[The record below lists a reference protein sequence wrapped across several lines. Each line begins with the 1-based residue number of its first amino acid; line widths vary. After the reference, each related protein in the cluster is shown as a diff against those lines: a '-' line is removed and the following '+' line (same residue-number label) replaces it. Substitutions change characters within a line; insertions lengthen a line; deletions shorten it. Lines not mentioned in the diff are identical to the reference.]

1 MHDYTTLF
9 SCGGTGDSKINE
21 IIEATNIIDLGLV
34 RDATNP
40 FKDIISQM
48 LIPPILRRSM
58 DK

>member
-34 RDATNP
+34 GDATNP
-40 FKDIISQM
+40 FKDMISHR
-48 LIPPILRRSM
+48 IS
-58 DK
+58 